1 MNMAFTYFFRDRHT
15 LDLIARHVIPDL
27 KKRMYINIWDAGCA
41 MGPEPYSLAIT
52 LRENMGPFLFRNVRI
67 YATDVDESG
76 EFGQVIARGV
86 YPATRV
92 KRIPL
97 ELLRK
102 YFAPKAPSNG
112 EEGLYEISAEMK
124 KAVIY
129 QRHDL
134 LSLRPIR
141 DEFGLVVCKNVL
153 LHFQPQERVAVIE
166 MFHRALSQGG
176 YFVTEQTQ
184 KLPPEVAHLFRG
196 VTSAGQLFQ
205 KVGDTCSERVCPSA
219 RLGAGRGPAES
230 KEVEVRVTRDKS
242 FERTSSY
249 TWLNIDAGGQRVGKT
264 RVRVSGERLIV
275 YSLAIFPEYE
285 KNGCAQK
292 VVKLFQ
298 ERYQEI
304 VADKVRDTAAGFW
317 EKMGFEA
324 DDKGNYVWKDKQQ
337 TNRLER

>member
-1 MNMAFTYFFRDRHT
+1 MAFTYFFRDRHT

-86 YPATRV
+86 YPTTRV

-102 YFAPKAPSNG
+102 YFTPTAPSNG
-112 EEGLYEISAEMK
+112 GEGLYEISAEMK

-205 KVGDTCSERVCPSA
+205 KVSHPVEKATPEPDQP
-219 RLGAGRGPAES
+219 GRT
-230 KEVEVRVTRDKS
+230 RVTAIQIKQDQS
-242 FERTSSY
+242 FAQVSDY
-249 TWLNIDAGGQRVGKT
+249 TWLNIDADGHRIGKARVCIMGN
-264 RVRVSGERLIV
+264 RLTIH
-275 YSLAIFPEYE
+275 SLTIFPEFAR
-285 KNGCAQK
+285 NGCAQK
-292 VVKLFQ
+292 VIELFQ
-298 ERYQEI
+298 ECYQEI
-304 VADKVRDTAAGFW
+304 VADRVRNTAKGFW
-317 EKMGFEA
+317 ERMGFEVEE
-324 DDKGNYVWKDKQQ
+324 DGDYVWKK
-337 TNRLER
+337 EEGSVGAP